1 MAIDETT
8 RTADPLARDEW
19 WKNPFPAVE
28 SSRRFDPKQAANGSR
43 DWYAIGKEAGESGVD
58 SRTLQA
64 AVEDYYKSASSADK
78 ARRGKNGR
86 AQKEKERWARLNY
99 NVMLAQEQSEVKRL
113 REENDPKKPKSRI
126 STLLAEVS
134 SLDSRIHTSETRL
147 KAIGHEEASAAV
159 RGEAAT
165 ANAGYLRRLKRVI
178 AITGAGDAAITI
190 FLTSDYLGV
199 GSFDTL
205 ADASSRGKW
214 AELIIRSGG
223 LFLLSLVPYVLSIA
237 VKGVADQDKTGGARR
252 KIEWISLLLGGAFF
266 GGAALSYFFDSISKP
281 PLGWYTFSALST
293 LFSTVSI
300 FGLTTGL
307 VVTGGLAAHQYFLG
321 KQQAKLASAQ
331 STATRQRLLEQREQI
346 GRKQTAMKERRTEV
360 LAELQKKN
368 RELSDA
374 VRKLAEAR
382 ARLETQRASL
392 QVAAADGQPP
402 LDVKELQR
410 GAAAMA
416 LLGWL
421 VGVSTRGKNSSSE
434 RSADYDRKRWA
445 VERKISGNG
454 QK

>member
-19 WKNPFPAVE
+19 WKNPFP
-28 SSRRFDPKQAANGSR
+28 
-43 DWYAIGKEAGESGVD
+43 GVD

-190 FLTSDYLGV
+190 FLTSDY
-199 GSFDTL
+199 
-205 ADASSRGKW
+205 
-214 AELIIRSGG
+214 
-223 LFLLSLVPYVLSIA
+223 
-237 VKGVADQDKTGGARR
+237 
-252 KIEWISLLLGGAFF
+252 
-266 GGAALSYFFDSISKP
+266 
-281 PLGWYTFSALST
+281 
-293 LFSTVSI
+293 
-300 FGLTTGL
+300 
-307 VVTGGLAAHQYFLG
+307 
-321 KQQAKLASAQ
+321 
-331 STATRQRLLEQREQI
+331 
-346 GRKQTAMKERRTEV
+346 
-360 LAELQKKN
+360 
-368 RELSDA
+368 
-374 VRKLAEAR
+374 
-382 ARLETQRASL
+382 
-392 QVAAADGQPP
+392 
-402 LDVKELQR
+402 
-410 GAAAMA
+410 
-416 LLGWL
+416 
-421 VGVSTRGKNSSSE
+421 
-434 RSADYDRKRWA
+434 
-445 VERKISGNG
+445 
-454 QK
+454 

>member
-28 SSRRFDPKQAANGSR
+28 SSRRPDPKQAANGSR

-113 REENDPKKPKSRI
+113 REENDPKNSKSRV
-126 STLLAEVS
+126 STLLAEAS
-134 SLDSRIHTSETRL
+134 SLVSRIQTSETRL

-159 RGEAAT
+159 RREAAT

-178 AITGAGDAAITI
+178 AITAAGDAAITI

-199 GSFDTL
+199 GSFETL
-205 ADASSRGKW
+205 VDASRSGKW
-214 AELIIRSGG
+214 VDLIVRSGG
-223 LFLLSLVPYVLSIA
+223 LFLLSLIPYVLSIA
-237 VKGVADQDKTGGARR
+237 VKGIADQDKTGGARR
-252 KIEWISLLLGGAFF
+252 KIEWTTLLLGGAFF

-307 VVTGGLAAHQYFLG
+307 VVTGGLAAHQYFMG
-321 KQQAKLASAQ
+321 TQQAKLAAAESE
-331 STATRQRLLEQREQI
+331 ATRQRLLEQREQI
-346 GRKQTAMKERRTEV
+346 ARKQTAMKERRAEA
-360 LAELQKKN
+360 LAEIQKKS

-374 VRKLAEAR
+374 VRRLGEAR
-382 ARLETQRASL
+382 ARLETQRAAV
-392 QVAAADGQPP
+392 QVAAVDGQPQ
-402 LDVKELQR
+402 LDAKEMQR

-421 VGVSTRGKNSSSE
+421 VGVSARGKSSPSE
-434 RSADYDRKRWA
+434 QSADYDRKRWS

>member
-28 SSRRFDPKQAANGSR
+28 SSRRPDPKQAANGSR

-113 REENDPKKPKSRI
+113 REENDPKNSKSRI
-126 STLLAEVS
+126 STLLAEAS
-134 SLDSRIHTSETRL
+134 SLDSRIYTSETRL

-159 RGEAAT
+159 RREAAT
-165 ANAGYLRRLKRVI
+165 ANAAYLRRLKRVI
-178 AITGAGDAAITI
+178 AITAAGDAAITI

-199 GSFDTL
+199 GSFETL
-205 ADASSRGKW
+205 VDASRSGKW
-214 AELIIRSGG
+214 VDLIVRSGG
-223 LFLLSLVPYVLSIA
+223 LFLLSLIPYVLSIA
-237 VKGVADQDKTGGARR
+237 VKGIADQDKTGGARR
-252 KIEWISLLLGGAFF
+252 KIEWTTLLLGGAFF

-307 VVTGGLAAHQYFLG
+307 VVTGGLAAHQYFMG
-321 KQQAKLASAQ
+321 TQQAKLAAAESE
-331 STATRQRLLEQREQI
+331 ATRQRLLEQREQI
-346 GRKQTAMKERRTEV
+346 ARKQTAMKERRAEA
-360 LAELQKKN
+360 LAEIQKKS

-374 VRKLAEAR
+374 VRRLGEAR
-382 ARLETQRASL
+382 ARLETQRAAV
-392 QVAAADGQPP
+392 QVAAVDGQPQ
-402 LDVKELQR
+402 LDAKEMQR
-410 GAAAMA
+410 GAAALA

-421 VGVSTRGKNSSSE
+421 VGVSTRAKSSPSE
-434 RSADYDRKRWA
+434 QSANYDRKRWS

>member
-43 DWYAIGKEAGESGVD
+43 DWYAVGKEAGESGVD

-113 REENDPKKPKSRI
+113 REENDPKNSKSRV
-126 STLLAEVS
+126 STLLAEAS
-134 SLDSRIHTSETRL
+134 SLVSRIQTSETRL

-159 RGEAAT
+159 RREAAT

-178 AITGAGDAAITI
+178 AITAAGDAAITI

-199 GSFDTL
+199 GSFETL
-205 ADASSRGKW
+205 VDASRSGKW
-214 AELIIRSGG
+214 VDLIVRSGG
-223 LFLLSLVPYVLSIA
+223 LFLLSLIPYVLSIA
-237 VKGVADQDKTGGARR
+237 VKGIADQDKTGGASR
-252 KIEWISLLLGGAFF
+252 KIEWTTLLLGGAFF

-281 PLGWYTFSALST
+281 PLGWYTFSALSK

-307 VVTGGLAAHQYFLG
+307 VVTGGLAAHQYFMG
-321 KQQAKLASAQ
+321 TQQAKLAAAESE
-331 STATRQRLLEQREQI
+331 ATRQRPREQREQKARHPNSRPI
-346 GRKQTAMKERRTEV
+346 TTGNAGRSSVRFRETGRSDYSGAAVRLLRVSQSR
-360 LAELQKKN
+360 
-368 RELSDA
+368 RELLFKCELSNE
-374 VRKLAEAR
+374 KIKSHNQEA
-382 ARLETQRASL
+382 
-392 QVAAADGQPP
+392 
-402 LDVKELQR
+402 
-410 GAAAMA
+410 
-416 LLGWL
+416 
-421 VGVSTRGKNSSSE
+421 
-434 RSADYDRKRWA
+434 
-445 VERKISGNG
+445 
-454 QK
+454 

>member
-43 DWYAIGKEAGESGVD
+43 DWYAVGKEAGESGVD

-78 ARRGKNGR
+78 ARRGKNER

-113 REENDPKKPKSRI
+113 REENDPKNSKSRI
-126 STLLAEVS
+126 STLLAEAS
-134 SLDSRIHTSETRL
+134 SLDSRIYTSETRL

-159 RGEAAT
+159 RREAAT

-178 AITGAGDAAITI
+178 AITAAGDAAITI

-199 GSFDTL
+199 GSFETL
-205 ADASSRGKW
+205 VDASRSGKW
-214 AELIIRSGG
+214 VDLIVRSGG
-223 LFLLSLVPYVLSIA
+223 LFLLSLIPYVLSIA
-237 VKGVADQDKTGGARR
+237 VKGIADQDKTGGARR
-252 KIEWISLLLGGAFF
+252 KIEWTTLLLGGAFF

-307 VVTGGLAAHQYFLG
+307 VVTGGLAAHQYFMG
-321 KQQAKLASAQ
+321 TQQAKLAAAESE
-331 STATRQRLLEQREQI
+331 ATRQRLLEQREQI
-346 GRKQTAMKERRTEV
+346 ARKQTAMKERRAEA
-360 LAELQKKN
+360 LAEIQKKS

-374 VRKLAEAR
+374 VRRLGEAR
-382 ARLETQRASL
+382 ARLETQRAAV
-392 QVAAADGQPP
+392 QVAAVDGQPQ
-402 LDVKELQR
+402 LDAKEMQR
-410 GAAAMA
+410 GAAALA

-421 VGVSTRGKNSSSE
+421 VGVSTRAKSSPSE
-434 RSADYDRKRWA
+434 QSANYDRKRWS

>member
-43 DWYAIGKEAGESGVD
+43 DWYAVGKEAGESGVD

-113 REENDPKKPKSRI
+113 REENDPKNSKSRV
-126 STLLAEVS
+126 STLLAEAS
-134 SLDSRIHTSETRL
+134 SLVSRIQTSETRL

-159 RGEAAT
+159 RREAAT

-178 AITGAGDAAITI
+178 AITAAGDAAITI

-199 GSFDTL
+199 GSFETL
-205 ADASSRGKW
+205 VDASRSGKW
-214 AELIIRSGG
+214 VDLIVRSGG
-223 LFLLSLVPYVLSIA
+223 LFLLSLIPYVLSIA
-237 VKGVADQDKTGGARR
+237 VKGIADQDKTGGARR
-252 KIEWISLLLGGAFF
+252 KIEWTTLLLGGAFF

-307 VVTGGLAAHQYFLG
+307 VVTGGLAAHQYFMG
-321 KQQAKLASAQ
+321 TQQAKLAAAESE
-331 STATRQRLLEQREQI
+331 ATRQRLLEQREQI
-346 GRKQTAMKERRTEV
+346 ARKQTAMKERRAEA
-360 LAELQKKN
+360 LAEIQKKS

-374 VRKLAEAR
+374 VRRLGEAR
-382 ARLETQRASL
+382 ARLETQRAAV
-392 QVAAADGQPP
+392 QVAAVDGQPQ
-402 LDVKELQR
+402 LDAKEMQR
-410 GAAAMA
+410 GAAALA

-421 VGVSTRGKNSSSE
+421 VGVSTRAKSSPSE
-434 RSADYDRKRWA
+434 QSANYDRKRWS

>member
-28 SSRRFDPKQAANGSR
+28 SSRRPDPKQAANGSR

-58 SRTLQA
+58 SRTLPV

-78 ARRGKNGR
+78 ARRGKNER

-113 REENDPKKPKSRI
+113 REEHDPKNSKSRV
-126 STLLAEVS
+126 STLLAEAS
-134 SLDSRIHTSETRL
+134 SLVSRIQTSETRL

-159 RGEAAT
+159 RREAAT

-178 AITGAGDAAITI
+178 AITAAGDAAITI

-199 GSFDTL
+199 GSFETL
-205 ADASSRGKW
+205 VDASRSGKW
-214 AELIIRSGG
+214 VDLIVRSGG
-223 LFLLSLVPYVLSIA
+223 LFLLSLIPYVLSIA
-237 VKGVADQDKTGGARR
+237 VKGIADQDKTGGARR
-252 KIEWISLLLGGAFF
+252 KIEWTTLLLGGAFF

-307 VVTGGLAAHQYFLG
+307 VVTGGLAAHQYFMG
-321 KQQAKLASAQ
+321 IQQAKLASAQ
-331 STATRQRLLEQREQI
+331 STATRQRLLEQREQNA
-346 GRKQTAMKERRTEV
+346 RKQTAMKERRTEV
-360 LAELQKKN
+360 LAEIQKKN

-374 VRKLAEAR
+374 VRRLGEAR
-382 ARLETQRASL
+382 ARLETQRAAV
-392 QVAAADGQPP
+392 QVAAVDGQPQ
-402 LDVKELQR
+402 LDAKEMQR
-410 GAAAMA
+410 GAAALA

-421 VGVSTRGKNSSSE
+421 VGVSTRAKSSPSE
-434 RSADYDRKRWA
+434 QSANYDRKRWS
-445 VERKISGNG
+445 VERKISG
-454 QK
+454 

>member
-43 DWYAIGKEAGESGVD
+43 DWYTVGKEAGESGVD

-159 RGEAAT
+159 RREAAT
-165 ANAGYLRRLKRVI
+165 ANAAYLRRLKRVI
-178 AITGAGDAAITI
+178 AITAAGDAAITI

-199 GSFDTL
+199 GSFETL
-205 ADASSRGKW
+205 VDASRSGKW
-214 AELIIRSGG
+214 VDLIVRSGG
-223 LFLLSLVPYVLSIA
+223 LFLLSLIPYVLSIA
-237 VKGVADQDKTGGARR
+237 VKGIADQDKTGGARR
-252 KIEWISLLLGGAFF
+252 KIEWTTLLLGGAFF

-307 VVTGGLAAHQYFLG
+307 VVTGGLAAHQYFMG
-321 KQQAKLASAQ
+321 TQQAKLAAAESE
-331 STATRQRLLEQREQI
+331 ATRQRLLEQREQI
-346 GRKQTAMKERRTEV
+346 ARKQTAMKERRAEA
-360 LAELQKKN
+360 LAEIQKKS

-374 VRKLAEAR
+374 VRRLGEAR
-382 ARLETQRASL
+382 ARLETQRAAV
-392 QVAAADGQPP
+392 QVAAVDGQPQ
-402 LDVKELQR
+402 LDAKEMQR
-410 GAAAMA
+410 GAAALA

-421 VGVSTRGKNSSSE
+421 VGVSTRAKSSPSE
-434 RSADYDRKRWA
+434 QSANYDRKRWS

>member
-43 DWYAIGKEAGESGVD
+43 DWYTVGKEAGESGVD

-113 REENDPKKPKSRI
+113 REENDPKNSKSRV
-126 STLLAEVS
+126 STLLAEAS
-134 SLDSRIHTSETRL
+134 SLVSRIQTSETRL

-159 RGEAAT
+159 RREAAT

-178 AITGAGDAAITI
+178 AITAAGDAAITI

-199 GSFDTL
+199 GSFETL
-205 ADASSRGKW
+205 VDASRSGKW
-214 AELIIRSGG
+214 VDLIVRSGG
-223 LFLLSLVPYVLSIA
+223 LFLLSLIPYVLSIA
-237 VKGVADQDKTGGARR
+237 VKGIADQDKTGGARR
-252 KIEWISLLLGGAFF
+252 KIEWTTLLLGGAFF

-307 VVTGGLAAHQYFLG
+307 VVTGGLAAHQYFMG
-321 KQQAKLASAQ
+321 TQQAKLAAAESE
-331 STATRQRLLEQREQI
+331 ATRQRLLEQREQI
-346 GRKQTAMKERRTEV
+346 ARKQTAMKERRAEA
-360 LAELQKKN
+360 LAEIQKKS

-374 VRKLAEAR
+374 VRRLGEAR
-382 ARLETQRASL
+382 ARLETQRAAV
-392 QVAAADGQPP
+392 QVAAVDGQPQ
-402 LDVKELQR
+402 LDAKEMQR
-410 GAAAMA
+410 GAAALA

-421 VGVSTRGKNSSSE
+421 VGVSTRAKSSPSE
-434 RSADYDRKRWA
+434 QSANYDRKRWS

>member
-43 DWYAIGKEAGESGVD
+43 DWYAVGKEAGESGVD

-64 AVEDYYKSASSADK
+64 AVEDFYKSASSADK

-113 REENDPKKPKSRI
+113 REENDPKNSKSRV
-126 STLLAEVS
+126 STLLAEAS
-134 SLDSRIHTSETRL
+134 SLVSRIQTSETRL

-159 RGEAAT
+159 RREAAT

-178 AITGAGDAAITI
+178 AITAAGDAAITI

-199 GSFDTL
+199 GSFETL
-205 ADASSRGKW
+205 VDASRSGKW
-214 AELIIRSGG
+214 VDLIVRSGG
-223 LFLLSLVPYVLSIA
+223 LFLLSLIPYVLSIA
-237 VKGVADQDKTGGARR
+237 VKGIADQDKTGGARR
-252 KIEWISLLLGGAFF
+252 KIEWTTLLLGGAFF

-307 VVTGGLAAHQYFLG
+307 VVTGGLAAHQYFMG
-321 KQQAKLASAQ
+321 TQQAKLAAAESE
-331 STATRQRLLEQREQI
+331 ATRQRLLEQREQI
-346 GRKQTAMKERRTEV
+346 ARKQTAMKERRAEA
-360 LAELQKKN
+360 LAEIQKKS

-374 VRKLAEAR
+374 VRRLGEAR
-382 ARLETQRASL
+382 ARLETQRAAV
-392 QVAAADGQPP
+392 QVAAVDGQPQ
-402 LDVKELQR
+402 LDAKEMQR
-410 GAAAMA
+410 GAAALA

-421 VGVSTRGKNSSSE
+421 VGVSTRAKSSPSE
-434 RSADYDRKRWA
+434 QSANYDRKRWS

>member
-19 WKNPFPAVE
+19 WKNPFPVVE

-78 ARRGKNGR
+78 AKRG
-86 AQKEKERWARLNY
+86 ARLNY

-113 REENDPKKPKSRI
+113 REENDPKNSKSRI
-126 STLLAEVS
+126 STLLAETS
-134 SLDSRIHTSETRL
+134 SLDSRIITSEARL

-165 ANAGYLRRLKRVI
+165 ANSAYLRRLKRVI

-205 ADASSRGKW
+205 VDASSKGKW
-214 AELIIRSGG
+214 AELIIRSGA
-223 LFLLSLVPYVLSIA
+223 LLMLSLVPYVLSIA

-252 KIEWISLLLGGAFF
+252 KIEWITILLGVTFF
-266 GGAALSYFFDSISKP
+266 GGAALSKP

-321 KQQAKLASAQ
+321 TQQAKLASAQ

-346 GRKQTAMKERRTEV
+346 ARKQAAMKERRTEV
-360 LAELQKKN
+360 LAEIQKKN

-382 ARLETQRASL
+382 ARLETQRASA
-392 QVAAADGQPP
+392 QVAAADGQPQS
-402 LDVKELQR
+402 DVKEMQR
-410 GAAAMA
+410 GAAALA

-421 VGVSTRGKNSSSE
+421 VGVSTRGKSSSSE
-434 RSADYDRKRWA
+434 QSADYDRKRWS

>member
-43 DWYAIGKEAGESGVD
+43 DWYTVGKEAGESGVD

-113 REENDPKKPKSRI
+113 REENDPKNSKSRV
-126 STLLAEVS
+126 STLLAEAS
-134 SLDSRIHTSETRL
+134 SLVSRIQTSETRL

-159 RGEAAT
+159 RREAAT

-178 AITGAGDAAITI
+178 AITAAGDAAITI

-199 GSFDTL
+199 GSFETL
-205 ADASSRGKW
+205 VDASRSSKW
-214 AELIIRSGG
+214 VELIVRSGG
-223 LFLLSLVPYVLSIA
+223 LFLLSLIPYVLSIA
-237 VKGVADQDKTGGARR
+237 VKGIADQDKTGGARR
-252 KIEWISLLLGGAFF
+252 KIEWTTLLLGGAFF

-307 VVTGGLAAHQYFLG
+307 VVTGGLAAHQYFMG
-321 KQQAKLASAQ
+321 TQQAKLAAAESE
-331 STATRQRLLEQREQI
+331 ATRQRLLEQREQI
-346 GRKQTAMKERRTEV
+346 ARKQTAMKERRAEA
-360 LAELQKKN
+360 LAEIQKKS

-374 VRKLAEAR
+374 VRRLGEAR
-382 ARLETQRASL
+382 ARLETQRAAV
-392 QVAAADGQPP
+392 QVAAVDGQPQ
-402 LDVKELQR
+402 LDAKEMQR
-410 GAAAMA
+410 GAAALA

-421 VGVSTRGKNSSSE
+421 VGVSTRAKSSPSE
-434 RSADYDRKRWA
+434 QSANYDRKRWS

>member
-28 SSRRFDPKQAANGSR
+28 SSRRPDPKQAANGSR

-78 ARRGKNGR
+78 ARRGKNER

-113 REENDPKKPKSRI
+113 REENDPKNSKSRI
-126 STLLAEVS
+126 STLLAEAS
-134 SLDSRIHTSETRL
+134 SLDSRIYTSETRL

-159 RGEAAT
+159 RREAAT
-165 ANAGYLRRLKRVI
+165 ANAAYLRRLKRVI
-178 AITGAGDAAITI
+178 AITAAGDAAITI

-199 GSFDTL
+199 GSFETL
-205 ADASSRGKW
+205 VDASRSGKW
-214 AELIIRSGG
+214 VDLIVRSGG
-223 LFLLSLVPYVLSIA
+223 LFLLSLIPYVLSIA
-237 VKGVADQDKTGGARR
+237 VKGIADQDKTGGARR
-252 KIEWISLLLGGAFF
+252 KIEWTTLLLGGAFF

-321 KQQAKLASAQ
+321 TQQAKLASAQ
-331 STATRQRLLEQREQI
+331 STATRQRLLEQREQNA
-346 GRKQTAMKERRTEV
+346 RKQTAMKERRTEV
-360 LAELQKKN
+360 LAEIQKKN

-374 VRKLAEAR
+374 VRRLAEAR
-382 ARLETQRASL
+382 ARLETQRASA
-392 QVAAADGQPP
+392 QVAAADGQPQ
-402 LDVKELQR
+402 LDGKEMQK

-421 VGVSTRGKNSSSE
+421 VGVSARGKSSPSE
-434 RSADYDRKRWA
+434 QSADYDRKRWS